1 MPTEV
6 PGGCMPEIATS
17 AVITAAVATSA
28 VATTAVMTAAPRRV
42 FGFGGGTAD
51 ELPAAIAPV
60 DLLGGKGAG
69 LAEMSRLGL
78 PVPPGFT
85 LCTAVCREF
94 REAGG
99 GHPSW
104 LEDQVACA
112 IRRVEALTDSRF
124 GSAAAPLLVAVRSG
138 AAVSM
143 PGMMDTVLNLG
154 LNDVTV
160 MGLAA
165 RSGDSRFAWDTYRRF
180 IQIYGAVVMGIDH
193 DCFEQILESVKQR
206 RRCRLD
212 SDLKAED
219 CRTLVREY
227 QEMVIRELGHPFP
240 QNVHEQLWQSIG
252 AVFRSWNNRRAV
264 FYRHLHGIPDEGG
277 TAVTVQAMVFG
288 NRGADSGTGVAFTRD
303 PSTGENVLFGEFLP
317 DAQGEDLVAG
327 IRTPLPLSR
336 LEQVMPAVHA
346 ELEAVAHRLEAH
358 CRDMQDLE
366 FTVQQGRLYLLQ
378 TRSGKR
384 SIQAAVKIAVH
395 MVEDGLITPE
405 EAVSMVD
412 LEALEQIL
420 QPMLDPAAPR
430 TLLALGLAASPG
442 AVTGRLAFTVADAQA
457 RAALGE
463 PVILCRT
470 ETDPEDIHGIHVA
483 RGILTARGGMT
494 SHAAVVARGMGRTCV
509 VGVADLVIDA
519 NAGYAM
525 IGGVAVGTGDDVT
538 IDGSTGEVLLGAV
551 PTIRPTLSDEV
562 ATLVGW
568 ADELRWLGGA
578 SERRRTA

>member
-1 MPTEV
+1 
-6 PGGCMPEIATS
+6 
-17 AVITAAVATSA
+17 
-28 VATTAVMTAAPRRV
+28 
-42 FGFGGGTAD
+42 
-51 ELPAAIAPV
+51 
-60 DLLGGKGAG
+60 
-69 LAEMSRLGL
+69 MSRLDL

-85 LCTAVCREF
+85 LSTSVCREF
-94 REAGG
+94 RQDG
-99 GHPSW
+99 GHHPDRHPGHHPNW
-104 LEDQVACA
+104 LEDQVALA
-112 IRRVEALTDSRF
+112 LTRVEALTDSHF
-124 GSAAAPLLVAVRSG
+124 GGAAAPLLVAVRSG

-160 MGLAA
+160 MGLTA

-180 IQIYGAVVMGIDH
+180 IQMYGAVVMGIGH
-193 DCFEQILESVKQR
+193 DRFEQILESVKQR

-227 QEMVIRELGHPFP
+227 QEMIIAEIGQPFP
-240 QNVHEQLWQSIG
+240 QDVHEQLWQAIG

-264 FYRHLHGIPDEGG
+264 FYRRLHDIPDEEG

-288 NRGADSGTGVAFTRD
+288 NRGLDSGTGVAFTRD

-317 DAQGEDLVAG
+317 NAQGEDLVAG

-336 LEQVMPAVHA
+336 LAHVMPAVHA
-346 ELEAVAHRLEAH
+346 DLEAVARRLEAH

-384 SIQAAVKIAVH
+384 TTQAAVRIAVH
-395 MVEDGLITPE
+395 LAEEGIITPE
-405 EAVSMVD
+405 DAVAMVD
-412 LEALEQIL
+412 VEALEQML
-420 QPMLDPAAPR
+420 QPVIDPKAPR

-442 AVTGRLAFTVADAQA
+442 AVSGKLAFSVADAQA
-457 RAALGE
+457 RATLGE
-463 PVILCRT
+463 AVILCRT

-494 SHAAVVARGMGRTCV
+494 SHAAVVARGMGKTCV
-509 VGVADLVIDA
+509 VGVADLAIDLVA
-519 NAGYAM
+519 ERAV
-525 IGGVAVGTGDDVT
+525 IGGVPLEAGDVVT
-538 IDGSTGEVLLGAV
+538 IDGSTGEVLLGTV
-551 PTIRPTLSDEV
+551 PTIQPVLSDEGAV
-562 ATLVGW
+562 LIGW
-568 ADELRWLGGA
+568 ADELRWLGCA
-578 SERRRTA
+578 SDRRGRTA

>member
-1 MPTEV
+1 MTEGT
-6 PGGCMPEIATS
+6 PKC
-17 AVITAAVATSA
+17 VA
-28 VATTAVMTAAPRRV
+28 AAPRRV
-42 FGFGGGTAD
+42 FGFGDGTAD
-51 ELPAAIAPV
+51 ELPPGIDPL

-85 LCTAVCREF
+85 LSTPVCREF
-94 REAGG
+94 RQDRGG
-99 GHPSW
+99 PPGW
-104 LEDQVACA
+104 LEDQVARA
-112 IRRVEALTDSRF
+112 LMRVEALTDSRF
-124 GSAAAPLLVAVRSG
+124 GAAAAPLLVAVRSG

-154 LNDVTV
+154 LNDATV

-180 IQIYGAVVMGIDH
+180 IQMYGAVVMGIDH

-212 SDLKAED
+212 SDLKVED

-227 QEMVIRELGHPFP
+227 QEMIVRELGRPFP
-240 QNVHEQLWQSIG
+240 QDVHEQLWQAIS

-264 FYRHLHGIPDEGG
+264 FYRRLHGIPDEGG

-303 PSTGENVLFGEFLP
+303 PSTGENVLYGEFLP

-327 IRTPLPLSR
+327 IRTPLPISSLAH
-336 LEQVMPAVHA
+336 VMPAVYA
-346 ELEAVAHRLEAH
+346 DLEAVARRLEAH

-384 SIQAAVKIAVH
+384 TVQAAVRIAVH
-395 MVEDGLITPE
+395 LAEADIITPE
-405 EAVSMVD
+405 EAVAMVD
-412 LEALEQIL
+412 MEALEQML
-420 QPMLDPAAPR
+420 QPVIDPKASR

-442 AVTGRLAFTVADAQA
+442 TVTGKLAFTVADAQA
-457 RAALGE
+457 RAASGE
-463 PVILCRT
+463 AIILCRT
-470 ETDPEDIHGIHVA
+470 ETDPEDIHGIHVS

-494 SHAAVVARGMGRTCV
+494 SHAAVVARGMGKTCV

-519 NAGYAM
+519 GAGRAV
-525 IGGVAVGTGDDVT
+525 IGGVTVGTDDVVT

-551 PTIRPTLSDEV
+551 ATIRPTLSDELAV
-562 ATLVGW
+562 LIGW
-568 ADELRWLGGA
+568 AGELRWLGCA
-578 SERRRTA
+578 SDRRRTA

>member
-1 MPTEV
+1 MPAEV
-6 PGGCMPEIATS
+6 LGGCTPEAARTR
-17 AVITAAVATSA
+17 VITAA
-28 VATTAVMTAAPRRV
+28 PCRV

-51 ELPAAIAPV
+51 ELPAAVDPV

-85 LCTAVCREF
+85 LCTQVCREF
-94 REAGG
+94 RQDGG

-104 LEDQVACA
+104 LEDQVSYAL
-112 IRRVEALTDSRF
+112 RRVEALTDSRF

-154 LNDVTV
+154 LNDATV
-160 MGLAA
+160 VGLAA

-180 IQIYGAVVMGIDH
+180 IQMYGAVVMGIDH
-193 DCFEQILESVKQR
+193 DCFEQILEATRQR

-212 SDLKAED
+212 GDLKAEN
-219 CRTLVREY
+219 CRALAREY
-227 QEMVIRELGHPFP
+227 QDMIVHELGQPFP
-240 QNVHEQLWQSIG
+240 QDVHEQLWQAIG

-264 FYRHLHGIPDEGG
+264 FYRRLHGIPDEGG

-303 PSTGENVLFGEFLP
+303 PSTGDDVLYGEFLP

-336 LEQVMPAVHA
+336 LAHAMPAAHA
-346 ELEAVAHRLEAH
+346 ELKAVAHRLEAH

-384 SIQAAVKIAVH
+384 TIQAAVRIAVH
-395 MVEDGLITPE
+395 MAEAGMITPE

-412 LEALEQIL
+412 MEALEQML
-420 QPMLDPAAPR
+420 QPVLDPASPR
-430 TLLALGLAASPG
+430 TVLARGLAASNG
-442 AVTGRLAFTVADAQA
+442 AATGKLAFSSAEAQE

-463 PVILCRT
+463 AVILCRA
-470 ETDPEDIHGIHVA
+470 ETDPEDIHGIHAA

-509 VGVADLVIDA
+509 VGVAGLVINADA
-519 NAGYAM
+519 GCAM
-525 IGGVAVGTGDDVT
+525 VGGVPVGRDDVVT
-538 IDGSTGEVLLGAV
+538 IDGSTGEVLLGTV

-562 ATLVGW
+562 ATLIGW
-568 ADELRWLGGA
+568 ADELRWLGRG
-578 SERRRTA
+578 SDRRRTA

>member
-1 MPTEV
+1 M
-6 PGGCMPEIATS
+6 
-17 AVITAAVATSA
+17 AA
-28 VATTAVMTAAPRRV
+28 R
-42 FGFGGGTAD
+42 
-51 ELPAAIAPV
+51 
-60 DLLGGKGAG
+60 
-69 LAEMSRLGL
+69 
-78 PVPPGFT
+78 
-85 LCTAVCREF
+85 
-94 REAGG
+94 
-99 GHPSW
+99 HPDW
-104 LEDQVACA
+104 LEDQVARA
-112 IRRVEALTDSRF
+112 LVRVEALTDSRF

-180 IQIYGAVVMGIDH
+180 IQMYGAVVMGIDH

-227 QEMVIRELGHPFP
+227 QEMIIRELGRPFP
-240 QNVHEQLWQSIG
+240 QDVHEQLWQAIG

-264 FYRHLHGIPDEGG
+264 FYRRLHGIPDEGG

-336 LEQVMPAVHA
+336 LAVSCRRSMPTLRRWRGGWKPIAA
-346 ELEAVAHRLEAH
+346 T
-358 CRDMQDLE
+358 CRTWNSRCSRAG
-366 FTVQQGRLYLLQ
+366 FTCSRPVPESGRSRR
-378 TRSGKR
+378 RSGSR
-384 SIQAAVKIAVH
+384 SIWRKKASSRRKK
-395 MVEDGLITPE
+395 PC
-405 EAVSMVD
+405 MVD
-412 LEALEQIL
+412 MEALEQML
-420 QPMLDPAAPR
+420 QPVIDPGAPR

-442 AVTGRLAFTVADAQA
+442 AVTGKLAFSVADAQV

-494 SHAAVVARGMGRTCV
+494 SHAAVVARGMGKTCV

-519 NAGYAM
+519 SAECAV
-525 IGGVAVGTGDDVT
+525 IGGVPVGAGRYRDDRRFHRRGASGRRPDHPADAVRRTRCPDR
-538 IDGSTGEVLLGAV
+538 LGRRV
-551 PTIRPTLSDEV
+551 EV
-562 ATLVGW
+562 AGVRIGPAQNGLSTDLLKRY
-568 ADELRWLGGA
+568 A
-578 SERRRTA
+578 

>member
-1 MPTEV
+1 MPSLALAD
-6 PGGCMPEIATS
+6 CMTDDKPKCVAAT
-17 AVITAAVATSA
+17 
-28 VATTAVMTAAPRRV
+28 PRRV

-51 ELPAAIAPV
+51 DLPAGIDPL

-85 LCTAVCREF
+85 LSTPVCREF
-94 REAGG
+94 RQDGG
-99 GHPSW
+99 SHPGW
-104 LEDQVACA
+104 LEDQVAHA
-112 IRRVEALTDSRF
+112 LEQVEALTESRF
-124 GSAAAPLLVAVRSG
+124 GNAAAPLLVAVRSG

-160 MGLAA
+160 IGLAA
-165 RSGDSRFAWDTYRRF
+165 RSGDCRFAWDTYRRF
-180 IQIYGAVVMGIDH
+180 IQMYGALVMGIDH
-193 DCFEQILESVKQR
+193 DRFEQILESVKQR
-206 RRCRLD
+206 SSYRLD

-219 CRTLVREY
+219 CRILVREY
-227 QEMVIRELGHPFP
+227 QEMIVHELGRPFP
-240 QNVHEQLWQSIG
+240 QDVHEQLWQAIG
-252 AVFRSWNNRRAV
+252 AVFRSWNNRRAA
-264 FYRHLHGIPDEGG
+264 FYRRLHGIPDEGG
-277 TAVTVQAMVFG
+277 TAVTVQAMVLG

-327 IRTPLPLSR
+327 IRTPLPISR
-336 LEQVMPAVHA
+336 LAHVMPAVYA
-346 ELEAVAHRLEAH
+346 DLEAVARRLEAH

-384 SIQAAVKIAVH
+384 TIQAAVRIAVH
-395 MVEDGLITPE
+395 MAEEGTITPE
-405 EAVSMVD
+405 EAVAMVD
-412 LEALEQIL
+412 MEALEHML
-420 QPMLDPAAPR
+420 QPVIDPQAPR
-430 TLLALGLAASPG
+430 TLLALGLAAAPG
-442 AVTGRLAFTVADAQA
+442 AVTGKLAFSVADAQA
-457 RAALGE
+457 LAALGE
-463 PVILCRT
+463 SVILCRT

-494 SHAAVVARGMGRTCV
+494 SHAAVVARGMGKTCV

-519 NAGYAM
+519 GAGCAV
-525 IGGVAVGTGDDVT
+525 IGGVAVGAGDVVT

-551 PTIRPTLSDEV
+551 PTIQPTLSDEL
-562 ATLVGW
+562 AILIGW
-568 ADELRWLGGA
+568 AGELRWLGCD
-578 SERRRTA
+578 SDRRRTV